1 MKNRNRRNTVR
12 VVTPEEKKQY
22 AADLEKTNPGY
33 LNENVKLSTMVWT
46 LTGMRML
53 YSVFFL
59 YITFA
64 YEINDGTE
72 WMNFLSTFIFLC
84 WYSWMLRSGKIIAIL
99 MLLFRGVG
107 IVTSGVSL
115 LSMAMW
121 PLSLIFTLTFAI
133 AMEFAEAVFCIYV
146 LFNGTAAQTIR
157 LNKEMDR
164 TLLSNGVSKTTLGTM
179 AEYKN
184 TYGEE
189 MEIEKPEN
197 EKKENTD
204 ESDGR
209 EEIDRREEID
219 GREKTDE
226 ISSGR
231 DGDF

>member
-1 MKNRNRRNTVR
+1 MKNRNRRNMVR

-22 AADLEKTNPGY
+22 ASDIEKTHPGY
-33 LNENVKLSTMVWT
+33 LNENVKLSTMVWI
-46 LTGMRML
+46 LTGIRML
-53 YSVFFL
+53 YSIFFL
-59 YITFA
+59 YITYV

-72 WMNFLSTFIFLC
+72 WMNLLSTFIFLC
-84 WYSWMLRSGKIIAIL
+84 WYSWMLRAGKIIAVL

-121 PLSLIFTLTFAI
+121 PWSLLFTLTFAI

-164 TLLSNGVSKTTLGTM
+164 TLLSNGVSKTTLGEM

-184 TYGEE
+184 TYGDE
-189 MEIEKPEN
+189 MEKEKPEIEKV
-197 EKKENTD
+197 
-204 ESDGR
+204 ESIG
-209 EEIDRREEID
+209 EIDRT
-219 GREKTDE
+219 EKADE
-226 ISSGR
+226 TSSDR
-231 DGDF
+231 NEDL